1 MYIYSEFL
9 KMKKVIMIIFGVIIL
24 TVILLVN
31 NNALIEKNNNVLYNM
46 EKELNDQLSGVKLV
60 DVVCVSL
67 QNDTLSLSDIVRDK
81 TLIYFYSELHC
92 NSCYENQLSF
102 LHDYFSGFKSNILIL
117 GSYMTYR
124 NFAASMNN
132 NEYKLP
138 LYYVDYK
145 TLDSLLIDYETPLF
159 FTLNSE
165 LEATN
170 FYIFNDDNLENNHK
184 YFQKVKALL
193 GN

>member
-1 MYIYSEFL
+1 
-9 KMKKVIMIIFGVIIL
+9 
-24 TVILLVN
+24 
-31 NNALIEKNNNVLYNM
+31 M

-67 QNDTLSLSDIVRDK
+67 QNDTLSLSDIVSDK

-92 NSCYENQLSF
+92 NSCYENQLNF
-102 LHDYFSGFKSNILIL
+102 LHEYFSDFKSNILIL

-132 NEYKLP
+132 NEYQLP

-145 TLDSLLIDYETPLF
+145 ALDSLLIGYHTPLF
-159 FTLNSE
+159 FILNSE
-165 LEATN
+165 LEGSN